1 LRAYP
6 SERAPARS
14 PGRSATLKRAWT
26 AIALLLH
33 VSACSSGSTPA
44 LTSPSATL
52 PAEPTYTL
60 SGVIVADTP
69 TGVAPVEGVLVQVN
83 MVKPATTDSNGFYS
97 IPGLVLTGLSPNVAI
112 GPFNTVTAWK
122 PSYVNDTRT
131 LTISG
136 DMRHDIQLVRRPT
149 FTLSGIVSER
159 TDAGL
164 VPVEG
169 VRIDDWSCDPVF
181 PGNRPPVPSDGCNY
195 GVSHSTTTD
204 KSGRY
209 SVPGVYASRNLICAS
224 KDGYEGKVP
233 DPECGGYSASLTLD
247 GDTRFDIQLV
257 RR

>member
-1 LRAYP
+1 M
-6 SERAPARS
+6 
-14 PGRSATLKRAWT
+14 KR
-26 AIALLLH
+26 
-33 VSACSSGSTPA
+33 VSAVLSVVLCASGCGGGNTPGPTA
-44 LTSPSATL
+44 PTQTR
-52 PAEPTYTL
+52 AEPTYTL
-60 SGVIVADTP
+60 SGVIVAETP
-69 TGVAPVEGVLVQVN
+69 TGLVPMEGVLVQVN
-83 MVKPATTDSNGFYS
+83 MVKPVATDSNGFYS

-122 PSYVNDTRT
+122 PSYLNDTRT

-136 DMRHDIQLVRRPT
+136 DMRHDIQFVRRPT
-149 FTLSGIVSER
+149 FTLSGIVLEG
-159 TDAGL
+159 TAAGL

-195 GVSHSTTTD
+195 GLSFSTTTD